1 VVCFIE
7 ILVNLIEKI
16 DLKTVFSAL
25 KNSVL

>member
-1 VVCFIE
+1 VVCFVE
-7 ILVNLIEKI
+7 ILVSLVEKI